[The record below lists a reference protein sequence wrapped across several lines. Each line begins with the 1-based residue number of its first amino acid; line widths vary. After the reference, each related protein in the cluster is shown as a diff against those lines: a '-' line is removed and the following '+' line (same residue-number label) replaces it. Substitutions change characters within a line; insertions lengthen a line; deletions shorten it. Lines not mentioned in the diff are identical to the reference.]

1 MGTNTR
7 PHYCPF
13 CGANLKKE
21 DYFCRHCGKK
31 IPDHICIETRKV
43 DLSMTHQS
51 VSNGKFFSSLSEKW
65 IFILVCLVGIIIIS
79 IAAYFK
85 INPHNKPIPVVVDT
99 MANDFIK
106 NADKAD
112 DKYANKNL
120 ELSGKVISRVKTDD
134 SYYACLSQKTTYGKT
149 YIVVSEIPIDHP
161 EWIKKFQ
168 EGQRVKFIGT
178 LLGMKKSDKDKNL
191 YIIVV
196 DIKSVK

>member
-13 CGANLKKE
+13 CGANLKE
-21 DYFCRHCGKK
+21 GDYFCRHCGKK
-31 IPDHICIETRKV
+31 IP
-43 DLSMTHQS
+43 
-51 VSNGKFFSSLSEKW
+51 
-65 IFILVCLVGIIIIS
+65 
-79 IAAYFK
+79 
-85 INPHNKPIPVVVDT
+85 HNKPITVVVDT
-99 MANDFIK
+99 MAKDFIK

-120 ELSGKVISRVKTDD
+120 ELSGEVISRVKTDD

-161 EWIKKFQ
+161 EWIRKFQ